1 MAKHKGIFT
10 SISRTKNGKLML
22 DNQALRHY
30 NKTNINGD
38 LKMKDILQDVVAH
51 THALGFLSLVKVSN
65 EEGTSIDS
73 MAEDRSVILTGT
85 TASPVAEFKGTF
97 GMPNLD
103 KLALHLK
110 NPEYKDNA
118 KIDVV
123 EAERNGDTIPTH
135 IHFENAAGDFE
146 NDYRFMNKA
155 IIEEKLKTVKFK
167 GATWEVSVQ
176 PSMASIARMKLMS
189 AAHSE
194 EPTFNVKT
202 RDGNLVFS
210 FGDAS
215 THAGEF
221 VFQHGIEGT
230 LAHTWS
236 WPVAQVQAILNLDG
250 DATMSISDQGAMK
263 ISINSGMATYDYILP
278 AQSK

>member
-1 MAKHKGIFT
+1 
-10 SISRTKNGKLML
+10 
-22 DNQALRHY
+22 
-30 NKTNINGD
+30 
-38 LKMKDILQDVVAH
+38 MKDILQDVVAH

-65 EEGTSIDS
+65 DDGTAIDS
-73 MAEDRSVILTGT
+73 MAEDRSVILT
-85 TASPVAEFKGTF
+85 ASTSTPVAEFTGTF

-110 NPEYKDNA
+110 NPEYQKDA

-123 EAERNGDTIPTH
+123 QAERNGETIPTH

-167 GATWEVSVQ
+167 GASWAVEFA

-189 AAHSE
+189 AAHAE

-202 RDGNLVFS
+202 VDSNLVFS

-221 VFQHGIEGT
+221 VFQHGVEGT
-230 LAHTWS
+230 LTHTWS
-236 WPVAQVQAILNLDG
+236 WPVAQTQAILNLDG
-250 DATMSISDQGAMK
+250 DITMSISDQGAMK
-263 ISINSGMATYDYILP
+263 ISVDSGMVKYDYILP

>member
-1 MAKHKGIFT
+1 
-10 SISRTKNGKLML
+10 
-22 DNQALRHY
+22 
-30 NKTNINGD
+30 
-38 LKMKDILQDVVAH
+38 MKDILQDVVAH
-51 THALGFLSLVKVSN
+51 THALGFLSIVKVTN
-65 EEGTSIDS
+65 ENGTTIES
-73 MAEDRSVILTGT
+73 MADDRSVILGAT
-85 TASPVAEFKGTF
+85 THTPVGEFEGTF

-110 NPEYKDNA
+110 NPEYQKDA
-118 KIDVV
+118 KLDVV
-123 EAERNGDTIPTH
+123 KAERNGETIPTH
-135 IHFENAAGDFE
+135 IHFENATGDFE

-167 GATWEVSVQ
+167 GASWNVTFSPSV
-176 PSMASIARMKLMS
+176 ASITRMKLQS

-202 RDGNLVFS
+202 VDENLVFS

-221 VFQHGIEGT
+221 VFQHGVDGT
-230 LAHTWS
+230 LTHTWS

-250 DATMSISDQGAMK
+250 DATMSISDQGAMQ
-263 ISINSGMATYDYILP
+263 ISIDSGMAKYDYILP

>member
-1 MAKHKGIFT
+1 
-10 SISRTKNGKLML
+10 
-22 DNQALRHY
+22 
-30 NKTNINGD
+30 
-38 LKMKDILQDVVAH
+38 MKDILQDVVAH

-65 EEGTSIDS
+65 DENTNIDS
-73 MAEDRSVILTGT
+73 MAEDRSVILSAETK
-85 TASPVAEFKGTF
+85 APVAEFVGTF

-118 KIDVV
+118 KIEVV
-123 EAERNGDTIPTH
+123 QAERNGETIPTH
-135 IHFENAAGDFE
+135 IHFENAAGDFK

-167 GATWEVSVQ
+167 GASWNVTVT

-194 EPTFNVKT
+194 EPTFNVMTK
-202 RDGNLVFS
+202 DSNLVFS
-210 FGDAS
+210 FGDAN

-221 VFQHGIEGT
+221 VFQHGVEGS
-230 LAHTWS
+230 LQHTWS
-236 WPVAQVQAILNLDG
+236 WPVSQVQSILSLDG
-250 DATMSISDQGAMK
+250 DLSMSISDQGAMQ
-263 ISINSGMATYDYILP
+263 ISVDSGMVKYDYILP

>member
-1 MAKHKGIFT
+1 
-10 SISRTKNGKLML
+10 
-22 DNQALRHY
+22 
-30 NKTNINGD
+30 
-38 LKMKDILQDVVAH
+38 MKDILQDVVAH
-51 THALGFLSLVKVSN
+51 THALGFLSLVKVTN
-65 EEGTSIDS
+65 EEGTQIDS
-73 MAEDRSVILTGT
+73 MAEDRSVILS
-85 TASPVAEFKGTF
+85 AEAHNPVAEFVGTF

-118 KIDVV
+118 KLDVV
-123 EAERNGDTIPTH
+123 QAERNGETIPTH
-135 IHFENAAGDFE
+135 IHFENAAGDFK

-167 GATWEVSVQ
+167 GASWNVEFQ

-202 RDGNLVFS
+202 VDGNLVFS

-221 VFQHGIEGT
+221 VFQHGVDGN
-230 LAHTWS
+230 LQHTWS

-263 ISINSGMATYDYILP
+263 ITVDSGMVKYDYILP

>member
-1 MAKHKGIFT
+1 
-10 SISRTKNGKLML
+10 
-22 DNQALRHY
+22 
-30 NKTNINGD
+30 
-38 LKMKDILQDVVAH
+38 MKDILQDVVAH

-65 EEGTSIDS
+65 EEGTNIDS
-73 MAEDRSVILTGT
+73 MAEDRSVILSGV
-85 TASPVAEFKGTF
+85 TANPVAEFKGTF

-123 EAERNGDTIPTH
+123 QAERNGETVPTH
-135 IHFENAAGDFE
+135 IHFENAAGDFQ

-167 GATWEVSVQ
+167 GATWAVEFQ
-176 PSMASIARMKLMS
+176 PSMAAISRMKLMS

-194 EPTFNVKT
+194 EPTFNVTTK
-202 RDGNLVFS
+202 DGNLVFS

-221 VFQHGIEGT
+221 VFEAGVEGT

-263 ISINSGMATYDYILP
+263 ISVNSGMATYDYILP

>member
-1 MAKHKGIFT
+1 
-10 SISRTKNGKLML
+10 
-22 DNQALRHY
+22 
-30 NKTNINGD
+30 
-38 LKMKDILQDVVAH
+38 MKDILQDVVAH
-51 THALGFLSLVKVSN
+51 THALGFLSLVKVTGGN
-65 EEGTSIDS
+65 ETVIDS
-73 MAEDRSVILTGT
+73 MAEDRSVILNATSTHG
-85 TASPVAEFKGTF
+85 VADGTF

-118 KIDVV
+118 KIDIVK
-123 EAERNGDTIPTH
+123 ADRNGETIPTH
-135 IHFENAAGDFE
+135 IHFE

-167 GATWEVSVQ
+167 GAAWNVEIAPTQ
-176 PSMASIARMKLMS
+176 AAIARMKLMS

-194 EPTFNVKT
+194 EPTFNVTTK
-202 RDGNLVFS
+202 DSNLIFS

-221 VFQHGIEGT
+221 VFQHSVEGA
-230 LAHTWS
+230 LQHTWS
-236 WPVAQVQAILNLDG
+236 WPVAQVQSILSLDG
-250 DATMSISDQGAMK
+250 DLTMSISDQGAMK
-263 ISINSGMATYDYILP
+263 ITVNSGIATYDYILP

>member
-1 MAKHKGIFT
+1 
-10 SISRTKNGKLML
+10 
-22 DNQALRHY
+22 
-30 NKTNINGD
+30 
-38 LKMKDILQDVVAH
+38 MKDILQDIVAH

-65 EEGTSIDS
+65 DEGTQIDA
-73 MAEDRSVILTGT
+73 MADDRSVIVS
-85 TASPVAEFKGTF
+85 ASTHNPVAEFKGTF

-103 KLALHLK
+103 KLNLHLK

-118 KIDVV
+118 KIAVV
-123 EAERNGDTIPTH
+123 EAERNGETIPTH

-167 GATWEVSVQ
+167 GAQWNVTFQ

-202 RDGNLVFS
+202 ANGNLVFS

-221 VFQHGIEGT
+221 VFQHGVEGT
-230 LAHTWS
+230 LKHTWS

-250 DATMSISDQGAMK
+250 DATMSISDQGAMQ
-263 ISINSGMATYDYILP
+263 ISLDSGMAKYDYILP

>member
-1 MAKHKGIFT
+1 
-10 SISRTKNGKLML
+10 
-22 DNQALRHY
+22 
-30 NKTNINGD
+30 
-38 LKMKDILQDVVAH
+38 MKDILQDVVAH
-51 THALGFLSLVKVSN
+51 THNLGFLSLVKVSN
-65 EEGTSIDS
+65 DDGTVIDS
-73 MAEDRSVILTGT
+73 MAEDRSVILSGN
-85 TASPVAEFKGTF
+85 AHSAVGEFEGTF

-123 EAERNGDTIPTH
+123 KAERNGEMIPTH
-135 IHFENAAGDFE
+135 IHFENATGDFE

-167 GATWEVSVQ
+167 GASWAVTFQ

-194 EPTFNVKT
+194 EPTFNVLTKN
-202 RDGNLVFS
+202 GNLVFS

-221 VFQHGIEGT
+221 VFQHDIEGT

-236 WPVAQVQAILNLDG
+236 WPVAQVQSILNLDG
-250 DATMSISDQGAMK
+250 DLSMSISDQGAMQ
-263 ISINSGMATYDYILP
+263 ISVDSGMVKYDYILP

>member
-1 MAKHKGIFT
+1 MEI
-10 SISRTKNGKLML
+10 
-22 DNQALRHY
+22 Y
-30 NKTNINGD
+30 
-38 LKMKDILQDVVAH
+38 MKDILQDVVAH
-51 THALGFLSLVKVSN
+51 THALGFLSIVKVTN
-65 EEGTSIDS
+65 ENGTTIES
-73 MAEDRSVILTGT
+73 MADDRSVILGAT
-85 TASPVAEFKGTF
+85 THTPVGEFEGTF

-110 NPEYKDNA
+110 NPEYQKDA
-118 KIDVV
+118 KLDVV
-123 EAERNGDTIPTH
+123 KAERNGETIPTH
-135 IHFENAAGDFE
+135 IHFENATGDFE

-167 GATWEVSVQ
+167 GAAWNVTFSPSV
-176 PSMASIARMKLMS
+176 ASITRMKLQS

-202 RDGNLVFS
+202 VDENLVFS

-221 VFQHGIEGT
+221 VFQHGVDGT
-230 LAHTWS
+230 LTHTWS

-250 DATMSISDQGAMK
+250 DATMSISDQGAMQ
-263 ISINSGMATYDYILP
+263 ISIDSGMAKYDYILP